1 MRIITNWELFLESEQ
16 LKRDPD
22 DLVDLYKITTNFEPE
37 QNYNAYSV
45 LKDHNEEKCKKTH
58 GSAILV
64 KKEKKRSVGGK
75 TEKLDSKDEQY
86 FHQYVKE
93 WIKVTGSASANVD
106 KIASRLIVQKI
117 NKKFNPQNGRWES
130 TPDKIR
136 REDANKL
143 KALAVDK
150 DPKAFKTKIPFI
162 QKSAPLIKNQTEI
175 KLSRFEIEEKQR
187 REKKFWLKTADY
199 PRLDALFEKSFIEFW
214 KAGEEDEV
222 RLPFKTDQIA
232 YWSGIYNE
240 LYKILENGSWFWA
253 KSSTSTEKIPITPED
268 NRKYNLNLKM
278 NPNIFAD
285 QLEKIEFDPQRK
297 KDDAKDWD
305 EFDLNQLT
313 TEERIIKKI
322 SLGGRRSVL
331 LGDGTIR
338 ISILKPLVDSD
349 KIRLIFYDRSGKK
362 LNISSL
368 VSSHGGGCTISFK
381 EGPKNEKLS
390 SSVVDRILKF
400 VDTGTKKAT
409 IDNYVVLKDEKLPY
423 RSVPIQFKEL
433 YDFLLKRH
441 EIWKERR

>member
-1 MRIITNWELFLESEQ
+1 MRIITNWELFLESQQ
-16 LKRDPD
+16 LRRDPD
-22 DLVDLYKITTNFEPE
+22 DMVDLYKITTYFDPE

-45 LKDHNEEKCKKTH
+45 LKDQNEDKCKRFH
-58 GSAILV
+58 GSAILSKKKDTKV
-64 KKEKKRSVGGK
+64 KKI
-75 TEKLDSKDEQY
+75 DKDEKY
-86 FHQYVKE
+86 FHQYVQD

-106 KIASRLIVQKI
+106 KIASHLKVQKI

-143 KALAVDK
+143 KALEVDK
-150 DPKAFKTKIPFI
+150 DSKAFKTKTPFI
-162 QKSAPLIKNQTEI
+162 QKSAPLIKSQTQI
-175 KLSRFEIEEKQR
+175 KLSPLEIEEKQR

-199 PRLDALFEKSFIEFW
+199 PKLDALFEKSFIEFY
-214 KAGEEDEV
+214 KAGEGDEE
-222 RLPFKTDQIA
+222 RPPFETDQIA

-268 NRKYNLNLKM
+268 NIKYNLNLKM

-285 QLEKIEFDPQRK
+285 QLEKIEFDSQRK

-313 TEERIIKKI
+313 AEERISKKF

-338 ISILKPLVDSD
+338 ISILRPRVDSD
-349 KIRLIFYDRSGKK
+349 KIRLIFYDRSGKR

-368 VSSHGGGCTISFK
+368 VSSPGGGCTISFK

-409 IDNYVVLKDEKLPY
+409 IDNYIVKKDEKLPY